1 MDSYSVAAQEFAQ
14 ELAKLRALVET
25 DLVKLEKA
33 LEAAGAPYTPGR
45 LPEWKDQ

>member
-1 MDSYSVAAQEFAQ
+1 MDAYSIAAQEFSG

-25 DLVKLEKA
+25 DLLKLEKA